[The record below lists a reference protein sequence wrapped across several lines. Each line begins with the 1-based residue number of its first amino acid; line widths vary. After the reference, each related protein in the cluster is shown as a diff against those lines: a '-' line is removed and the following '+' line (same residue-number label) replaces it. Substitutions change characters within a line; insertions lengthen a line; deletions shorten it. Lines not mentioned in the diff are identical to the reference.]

1 MTHPRLPFFFLSTVL
16 AASAFAECPCD
27 VGEHTPKVVTISPCQ
42 QSIDIPVSAPITC
55 SSTGRAEG
63 TAKTLPPPSED
74 VTEITVPV
82 HLEGKCEHTRIVKAD
97 RQLTVEFDDGVPCGE
112 FTIKQESIH
121 VKMSLGYTT
130 SRHMAGR
137 LRLDVRTPTPAM
149 YRYSALS
156 MKSNRANDVVEEDG
170 VKTYFA
176 DQCAVVLA
184 NDGDEAFTATFFP
197 ASDIERERRIRIDLL
212 SRTIDGRTI
221 TNEVPYYVYALSAN
235 ASPMVVYRF
244 ENPEPGTCR
253 ALRVSQTWA
262 GAAAKTWLFSWNGGT
277 WTLDEGGVRT
287 RTLVSAELAD
297 GRRTTETVS
306 SSNGIPA
313 TTVVRDYRTIAGQ
326 DRLVREVI
334 DPAGLAL
341 VSTWNYEESGDLAGF
356 VRSEQSWDGSWHR
369 YERAED
375 GRLLAEESGWL
386 GGGTNDPC
394 RRREYSYAPL
404 PAAILPTGVNADT
417 GSTDATTPRVET
429 EFIAG
434 IAVSKTLRAISLD
447 ADGYRRIE
455 EVRLLDPAE
464 TNLVAAWSDPANLR
478 TLSVYMPDSDFKPCS
493 RLPSLLVRAD
503 GTADWFDYES
513 GTYTN
518 NADGTPGVFAAV
530 RGGAVFRTV
539 VTHGTRESF
548 GLDAAGL
555 TTNDYAGI
563 PFRTTRDV
571 RYETRIDKKELARET
586 WVCTG
591 PDSWERLS
599 WTTFER
605 NREGRVVAT
614 VSSDGSRS
622 EQGWSGEQLAWRTD
636 ENGIRTDYEYDG
648 LGRRIAE
655 SHVDPLTGE
664 TIRVVQT
671 LDANGRTLR
680 SVTTA
685 GMLEQTEEW
694 TYDAAGHLVR
704 SLGADG
710 VETAYDY
717 QLESGVV
724 RETTVRGIGTDCAV
738 TNVMVSYAD
747 GQTVRFEQN
756 GHCRESYV
764 YFVETNGAL
773 TTIAYEGPAGTNSP
787 CWTSTLSDA
796 LGRTVEE
803 RRPGFGGTILSD
815 GTIYNEKGQ
824 AVRHSRQVSFPE
836 GTTEARPATLLL
848 YDELGATI
856 TSATDANGNG
866 IVDFAGPDVVT
877 SNATRFVHEDG
888 AWWRESRRFTFPDT
902 GSAEPC
908 LVGTTLTRLSDL
920 GGTEQTEIGPA
931 VLAYETRSID
941 ALGNVHRSLR
951 YRNRANHA
959 TLAHSVSPGS
969 NLSDDTI
976 QIGSSVVTNRS
987 STGVTTTR
995 RYDPLG
1001 RVVSITDGRGNTTSL
1016 EYDALGRIARTRD
1029 ATGATTS
1036 FGYDALGRQVA
1047 VMNALGLVTTKTY
1060 DADGNVVVQGG
1071 SQYPVCYSYDDYGRM
1086 CAMSTFRSDDQSNA
1100 DVTRW
1105 LHDEAS
1111 GLVTN
1116 KVYADGK
1123 GPTYTY
1129 TSDGLLATRTWARG
1143 IVTTYIYDTL
1153 DNLVSVDYSDSTPDI
1168 AYTRDRLG
1176 NVILAV
1182 TGGVATNAYAY
1193 NRLGQLTN
1201 EVQNGTTIAR
1211 SYDALGRATGYA
1223 IGDGVAAGSA
1233 VSYAY
1238 DTLGRFASVSSG
1250 TNVFSY
1256 SYLPGSDLVSGM
1268 TVNTGHAWERIYEP
1282 DRDLIATVHN
1292 RYGNRTISRFDYT
1305 NDEIG
1310 RRVARV
1316 DSGEAF
1322 TETAFERYSYN
1333 DRSEVIG
1340 SQRFYGSDIDDLSRP
1355 VTGRSFGYGYDPI
1368 GNRVT
1373 SFEDVGGE
1381 RLTTTYT
1388 ANKLNQYTAIQTT
1401 GAVPLRGD
1409 AKRDAVVTVNGDRAE
1424 RDTGAADFTPWSY
1437 ALPSSNSAT
1446 HYQNA
1451 DILAIAQSA
1460 TGEDVE
1466 QRESGSV
1473 FVPAA
1478 ETLLEYD
1485 DDGNMTFDGHFRY
1498 SWNGENRM
1506 IRAEESVAP
1515 SNRAP
1520 TVVTYAYDEQGR
1532 VVSKNIDGTNIISRS
1547 LLWDGYNIVR
1557 ETDNGVSTYNV
1568 WGLDIDGTLQGCGG
1582 VGGLLAVAKTNCPH
1596 IALYDANGNVSDY
1609 VSEVGSISAHYEYS
1623 PFGVPLVSQGEPFT
1637 HQFSTKTHCRT
1648 TKLIEY
1654 QFRFLKSELGLWLS
1668 RDPLEETGGNNV
1680 YAFVFGEPINSVD
1693 KYGLFSIGEWIQNF
1707 GSAIGGGKTVPMLGP
1722 YPLGPG
1728 FLCLDLTW
1736 SFEEKTCCES
1746 CQAFEYYVVSGIV
1759 EAYYMIGKSY
1769 KPRTPAKDYDGPGI
1783 SKSRKKSTQRN
1794 RKNDLLPDPDHPGK
1808 KIPRKHHPGFPKDPV
1823 SGYRERHFWFS
1834 REYCGEC
1841 PEMGLDVE
1849 GSIFVR
1855 GSVGFFAGIQFNL
1868 IKTIDKDFDPT
1879 TGWELNGGVAFGV
1892 CGASLEVGGGFHFIL
1907 RFGILPA
1914 SFE

>member
-170 VKTYFA
+170 VKTYYA

-212 SRTIDGRTI
+212 SRTIEGRTI
-221 TNEVPYYVYALSAN
+221 TVTNEVPYYVYALSTN

-262 GAAAKTWLFSWNGGT
+262 GATAKTWLFSWNGGT

-417 GSTDATTPRVET
+417 GSTDATTPRIET

-518 NADGTPGVFAAV
+518 NSDGTPGVFATV
-530 RGGAVFRTV
+530 RGGAVFRTI

-586 WVCTG
+586 WACTG

-614 VSSDGSRS
+614 VSSDGSRI
-622 EQGWSGEQLAWRTD
+622 EQGWSGEELALRTD

-655 SHVDPLTGE
+655 SHVDPLSGE
-664 TIRVVQT
+664 TIRVVRT

-685 GMLEQTEEW
+685 EMLEQTEEW
-694 TYDAAGHLVR
+694 AYDAAGRLVR

-710 VETAYDY
+710 IENAHDY
-717 QLESGVV
+717 RLESGVV
-724 RETTVRGIGTDCAV
+724 RETTIRGVGTDCAV
-738 TNVMVSYAD
+738 TNVTVSYAD
-747 GQTVRFEQN
+747 GQTAFLEEN
-756 GHCRESYV
+756 GRRTETYV
-764 YFVETNGAL
+764 HSVETNGCFSDVV
-773 TTIAYEGPAGTNSP
+773 YEGPRGMNSP
-787 CWTSTLSDA
+787 CWTSTRIDA
-796 LGRTVEE
+796 VGRTIEE
-803 RRPGFGGTILSD
+803 RRPGFGGTVLAD
-815 GTIYNEKGQ
+815 GTVYNEKGQ
-824 AVRHSRQVSFPE
+824 AVRHSRQVLFPE
-836 GTTEARPATLLL
+836 GTTESRPASLLL

-866 IVDFAGPDVVT
+866 LVDFDGPDVVT
-877 SNATRFVHEDG
+877 SNVTRFVHEDG
-888 AWWRESRRFTFPDT
+888 AWWREIKRFTFPDT
-902 GSAEPC
+902 GSSEPC

-920 GGTEQTEIGPA
+920 GGAEVTEIG
-931 VLAYETRSID
+931 LAERVAETRSID
-941 ALGNVHRSLR
+941 ALGNVHRFLR

-959 TLAHSVSPGS
+959 TLARSVSPGS
-969 NLSDDTI
+969 ILSEDTI
-976 QIGSSVVTNRS
+976 QIGLSVVTNRS

-1001 RVVSITDGRGNTTSL
+1001 RVVSITDGRGNTTSF
-1016 EYDALGRIARTRD
+1016 EYDAFGRIARTSD

-1036 FGYDALGRQVA
+1036 FGYDARGREVA
-1047 VMNALGLVTTKTY
+1047 VTNALGLVTTKTY
-1060 DADGNVVVQGG
+1060 DAEGRVVAQGG
-1071 SQYPVCYSYDDYGRM
+1071 AQYPVCYSYDGYGRM
-1086 CAMSTFRSDDQSNA
+1086 IAMSTYRSEDLSHA
-1100 DVTRW
+1100 DVTTW
-1105 LHDEAS
+1105 LYDEAT
-1111 GLVTN
+1111 GLTTN

-1123 GPTYTY
+1123 GPNYTY
-1129 TSDGLLATRTWARG
+1129 TPDGLLATRTWARG
-1143 IVTTYIYDTL
+1143 IVTAYSYDTL
-1153 DNLVSVDYSDSTPDI
+1153 GNLVAVDYSDTTPDI
-1168 AYTRDRLG
+1168 TYTRDRLG
-1176 NVILAV
+1176 NVLLAV
-1182 TGGVATNAYAY
+1182 TDGVATNAYAY

-1223 IGDGVAAGSA
+1223 IGDGEAVGST
-1233 VSYAY
+1233 VSYSY

-1250 TNVFSY
+1250 TNVFFY
-1256 SYLPGSDLVSGM
+1256 SYLPGSDLVSGL
-1268 TVNTGHAWERIYEP
+1268 TANTGHAWERIYEP
-1282 DRDLIATVHN
+1282 DRDLIASVHN

-1310 RRVARV
+1310 RRVARI

-1322 TETAFERYSYN
+1322 SETAFERYAYN
-1333 DRSEVIG
+1333 NRSEVIG
-1340 SQRFYGSDIDDLSRP
+1340 SQRFYGSNISDLSRP
-1355 VTGRSFGYGYDPI
+1355 VTGRTFGYGYDPI
-1368 GNRVT
+1368 GNRVS

-1388 ANKLNQYTAIQTT
+1388 ANELNQYSAIQNP
-1401 GAVPLRGD
+1401 GSVPLRGD
-1409 AKRDAVVTVNGDRAE
+1409 AKREAGVTVNGEHTE
-1424 RDTGAADFTPWSY
+1424 RDSGTTNFTPWSY
-1437 ALPSSNSAT
+1437 SLPSDAPT
-1446 HYQNA
+1446 AHFQNA
-1451 DILAIAQSA
+1451 DILAVAQGA
-1460 TGEDVE
+1460 TDEDVE

-1473 FVPAA
+1473 FVPAT
-1478 ETLLEYD
+1478 ETLPTYD

-1506 IRAEESVAP
+1506 IRAEETVAP
-1515 SNRAP
+1515 TNRAP
-1520 TVVTYAYDEQGR
+1520 TVITYAYDEQGR
-1532 VVSKNIDGTNIISRS
+1532 MIAKNITGTNAIARS
-1547 LLWDGYNIVR
+1547 LLWDGYNIVQ

-1568 WGLDIDGTLQGCGG
+1568 WGLDLDGTLQGCGG

-1609 VSEVGSISAHYEYS
+1609 VSEVGSFSAHYEYS
-1623 PFGVPLVSQGEPFT
+1623 PFGAPLVSQGESFT
-1637 HQFSTKTHCRT
+1637 HQFSTKPYCLSTG
-1648 TKLIEY
+1648 LSEY
-1654 QFRFLKSELGLWLS
+1654 QFRRYNPICGRWIS
-1668 RDPLEETGGNNV
+1668 RDPEAENKGINLFGFCNNHPEDLFDVLGNESISLLDRLLSAATSGLERMSYGGDGAKLIASPFIPAVNAHFQIYAFWGYSVSPCCDKGSLGFMYRIQAGIEAYLHWGHVLRNVVIDGRERKDGTYQIAPRLEALDVPIPNKGSYKHNRHLDISSQLATCPDSLFVRTWEV
-1680 YAFVFGEPINSVD
+1680 YAFIRGTAGIGIVGVQGSLQYKIAARGFDPN
-1693 KYGLFSIGEWIQNF
+1693 GLFDLKRF
-1707 GSAIGGGKTVPMLGP
+1707 KADGSL
-1722 YPLGPG
+1722 
-1728 FLCLDLTW
+1728 
-1736 SFEEKTCCES
+1736 
-1746 CQAFEYYVVSGIV
+1746 
-1759 EAYYMIGKSY
+1759 
-1769 KPRTPAKDYDGPGI
+1769 
-1783 SKSRKKSTQRN
+1783 
-1794 RKNDLLPDPDHPGK
+1794 
-1808 KIPRKHHPGFPKDPV
+1808 
-1823 SGYRERHFWFS
+1823 
-1834 REYCGEC
+1834 
-1841 PEMGLDVE
+1841 
-1849 GSIFVR
+1849 
-1855 GSVGFFAGIQFNL
+1855 
-1868 IKTIDKDFDPT
+1868 
-1879 TGWELNGGVAFGV
+1879 AFGV
-1892 CGASLEVGGGFHFIL
+1892 AGLSLEVGIHGSVGLEGKVH
-1907 RFGILPA
+1907 
-1914 SFE
+1914 

>member
-1 MTHPRLPFFFLSTVL
+1 MPHPHLPFYFLSIALV
-16 AASAFAECPCD
+16 ASAFAECPCA

-82 HLEGKCEHTRIVKAD
+82 HLEGKCEHSRIVKAD
-97 RQLTVEFDDGVPCGE
+97 RQLTVEFDDGIPCGE

-137 LRLDVRTPTPAM
+137 LRLDIRTPTPSM

-156 MKSNRANDVVEEDG
+156 MKSNRANDIVEEDG

-212 SRTIDGRTI
+212 SRTIDGRTITI

-287 RTLVSAELAD
+287 RILVSAELAD

-313 TTVVRDYRTIAGQ
+313 TTVVRDYRSIAGQ

-341 VSTWNYEESGDLAGF
+341 VSTWDYEESGDLAGF
-356 VRSEQSWDGSWHR
+356 VRSEHSWDGSWHR

-404 PAAILPTGVNADT
+404 PAVILPTGVNADT

-503 GTADWFDYES
+503 GTSDWFDYES

-518 NADGTPGVFAAV
+518 NSDGTPGVFATM

-539 VTHGTRESF
+539 VTHGTREIF

-563 PFRTTRDV
+563 PFRTTREV

-605 NREGRVVAT
+605 NREGHVVAT

-685 GMLEQTEEW
+685 GILEQSEEQD
-694 TYDAAGHLVR
+694 YDPAGRLVR

-815 GTIYNEKGQ
+815 GTTYNEKGQ

-856 TSATDANGNG
+856 TSATDANRNG
-866 IVDFAGPDVVT
+866 MIDFIGPDVVS
-877 SNATRFVHEDG
+877 SNAMRFVHEDG
-888 AWWRESRRFTFPDT
+888 VWWRESRRFTFPDT

-908 LVGTTLTRLSDL
+908 LVGTTRTRLSDF

-931 VLAYETRSID
+931 ELVAETRSID
-941 ALGNVHRSLR
+941 ALGNVHRFLR
-951 YRNRANHA
+951 YRNRATHA
-959 TLAHSVSPGS
+959 TLSRSVSPS
-969 NLSDDTI
+969 SILSDDTI
-976 QIGSSVVTNRS
+976 QIGSAAVTNRS

-995 RYDPLG
+995 RYDHLG
-1001 RVVSITDGRGNTTSL
+1001 RVVSITDGRGNTISL
-1016 EYDALGRIARTRD
+1016 EYDAFGRIARTSD

-1047 VMNALGLVTTKTY
+1047 VTNALGLVTTKTY
-1060 DADGNVVVQGG
+1060 DADGNVVAQGG
-1071 SQYPVCYSYDDYGRM
+1071 AQYPVCYSYDGYGRM
-1086 CAMSTFRSDDQSNA
+1086 IAMSTYRSEDISHA
-1100 DVTRW
+1100 DVTTW
-1105 LHDEAS
+1105 LYDEAT
-1111 GLVTN
+1111 GLTTN

-1123 GPTYTY
+1123 GPNYTY
-1129 TSDGLLATRTWARG
+1129 TPDGLLATRTWARG
-1143 IVTTYIYDTL
+1143 IVTAYSYDTL
-1153 DNLVSVDYSDSTPDI
+1153 GNLVAVDYSDTTPDI
-1168 AYTRDRLG
+1168 TYTRDRLG
-1176 NVILAV
+1176 NVLLAV
-1182 TGGVATNAYAY
+1182 TDGVATNAYAY
-1193 NRLGQLTN
+1193 NRLGQVTN

-1211 SYDALGRATGYA
+1211 SYDALGRATGYV
-1223 IGDGVAAGSA
+1223 IGDGEASGSVA
-1233 VSYAY
+1233 SYSY
-1238 DTLGRFASVSSG
+1238 DALGRFASVSSG
-1250 TNVFSY
+1250 TNTFSY
-1256 SYLPGSDLVSGM
+1256 SYLPGADLVSEM
-1268 TVNTGHAWERIYEP
+1268 TANTGHTWERIYET

-1310 RRVARV
+1310 RRIARV

-1322 TETAFERYSYN
+1322 AETAFERYAYN

-1340 SQRFYGSDIDDLSRP
+1340 SQRFYGSDISDISRP
-1355 VTGRSFGYGYDPI
+1355 VTGRTFGYGYDPI
-1368 GNRVT
+1368 GNRVF
-1373 SFEDVGGE
+1373 SFGDVGGE
-1381 RLTTTYT
+1381 RLTTTYA
-1388 ANKLNQYTAIQTT
+1388 ANELNQYTAIQNP

-1409 AKRDAVVTVNGDRAE
+1409 AKREAVVTVNGEQTE
-1424 RDTGAADFTPWSY
+1424 RDNGTAAFTPWSY
-1437 ALPSSNSAT
+1437 SLPSGAAT
-1446 HYQNA
+1446 AHFQNT
-1451 DILAIAQSA
+1451 DILAVAQNA
-1460 TGEDVE
+1460 AGEDVE
-1466 QRESGSV
+1466 QRESGSA

-1478 ETLLEYD
+1478 ETLLAYD
-1485 DDGNMTFDGHFRY
+1485 DDGNMTFDGRFRY

-1506 IRAEESVAP
+1506 IRAEEIVSP
-1515 SNRAP
+1515 TNRTP
-1520 TVVTYAYDEQGR
+1520 TIITYAYDEQGR
-1532 VVSKNIDGTNIISRS
+1532 MVSKNIDGTNIITRS

-1557 ETDNGVSTYNV
+1557 ETENGMPTYNI
-1568 WGLDIDGTLQGCGG
+1568 WGLDLDGTLQGCGG
-1582 VGGLLAVAKTNCPH
+1582 VGGLLAVAKTNGPH
-1596 IALYDANGNVSDY
+1596 IALYDSNGNVSDY
-1609 VSEVGSISAHYEYS
+1609 VSATGSLSAHYEYS
-1623 PFGVPLVSQGEPFT
+1623 PFGESIVSFGEFFMCR
-1637 HQFSTKTHCRT
+1637 FSTKPYCPSTAF
-1648 TKLIEY
+1648 IEY
-1654 QFRFLKSELGLWLS
+1654 QLRKYCPSLGRWMN
-1668 RDPLEETGGNNV
+1668 RDPH
-1680 YAFVFGEPINSVD
+1680 GEQVGFN
-1693 KYGLFSIGEWIQNF
+1693 LFSFCSNFVNSRFDYLGAESISLLDRLVSALTSGLERTTYGRDGSKLIANPFIPAISAHFQIHAFWSILVSPCCDKGKLGFMYRVQGGLEAFLQWGHTVQNV
-1707 GSAIGGGKTVPMLGP
+1707 IIDGKERKDGTYQIAPRLEGYDIP
-1722 YPLGPG
+1722 IPNKG
-1728 FLCLDLTW
+1728 FRD
-1736 SFEEKTCCES
+1736 
-1746 CQAFEYYVVSGIV
+1746 
-1759 EAYYMIGKSY
+1759 
-1769 KPRTPAKDYDGPGI
+1769 
-1783 SKSRKKSTQRN
+1783 RN
-1794 RKNDLLPDPDHPGK
+1794 
-1808 KIPRKHHPGFPKDPV
+1808 HHID
-1823 SGYRERHFWFS
+1823 FS
-1834 REYCGEC
+1834 SQLATC
-1841 PEMGLDVE
+1841 PESFVIGAWDVNA
-1849 GSIFVR
+1849 FVR
-1855 GSVGFFAGIQFNL
+1855 GTAGIGIVGVQASLQYKINARN
-1868 IKTIDKDFDPT
+1868 FDPD
-1879 TGWELNGGVAFGV
+1879 GLFDLKRFKADGSIAWGVAGL
-1892 CGASLEVGGGFHFIL
+1892 SLEVGLNGS
-1907 RFGILPA
+1907 FGIEGKVL
-1914 SFE
+1914 

>member
-184 NDGDEAFTATFFP
+184 NDGDDAFTATFFP

-212 SRTIDGRTI
+212 SRTIDGRTITI

-375 GRLLAEESGWL
+375 GRLLADESGWL

-417 GSTDATTPRVET
+417 GSTDAMTPRVET

-518 NADGTPGVFAAV
+518 NSDGTPGVFATV

-655 SHVDPLTGE
+655 SHVDPLTG
-664 TIRVVQT
+664 QT
-671 LDANGRTLR
+671 VRTERLLDSDGRTLR
-680 SVTTA
+680 TTITA
-685 GMLEQTEEW
+685 EAITQTEEQD
-694 TYDAAGHLVR
+694 YDPVGRLVR
-704 SLGADG
+704 SLGTDG
-710 VETAYDY
+710 VEAAYDY

-747 GQTVRFEQN
+747 GQMVRFEQN

-773 TTIAYEGPAGTNSP
+773 TTIVYEGPAGTNSP
-787 CWTSTLSDA
+787 CWTSTLTDA

-888 AWWRESRRFTFPDT
+888 AWWREIKRFTFPDT
-902 GSAEPC
+902 GSSEPC
-908 LVGTTLTRLSDL
+908 LVGTTLTRLSGL
-920 GGTEQTEIGPA
+920 GGTEQMKIGSA
-931 VLAYETRSID
+931 VLASETRSVD
-941 ALGNVHRSLR
+941 ALGNIHSFLR
-951 YRNRANHA
+951 YLNRANHA
-959 TLAHSVSPGS
+959 TLSRSVSPGS
-969 NLSDDTI
+969 ILSEDTI
-976 QIGSSVVTNRS
+976 QIGLSVVTNRS

-1047 VMNALGLVTTKTY
+1047 VTNALGLVTTKTY

-1086 CAMSTFRSDDQSNA
+1086 CTMSTFRSDDQSNA

-1143 IVTTYIYDTL
+1143 IVTAYSYDTL
-1153 DNLVSVDYSDSTPDI
+1153 GNLVTVDYSDTTPDI
-1168 AYTRDRLG
+1168 TYTRDRLG
-1176 NVILAV
+1176 NVLLAV
-1182 TGGVATNAYAY
+1182 MDGVATNAYAY
-1193 NRLGQLTN
+1193 NRLGQVTN

-1211 SYDALGRATGYA
+1211 SYDALGRATGYV
-1223 IGDGVAAGSA
+1223 IGDGEALGSVA
-1233 VSYAY
+1233 SYSY
-1238 DTLGRFASVSSG
+1238 DALGRFASVTSG

-1268 TVNTGHAWERIYEP
+1268 TANTGHTWERIYET

-1310 RRVARV
+1310 RRIARV

-1322 TETAFERYSYN
+1322 AETAFERYAYN

-1340 SQRFYGSDIDDLSRP
+1340 SQRFYGSDIADLSRP

-1368 GNRVT
+1368 GNRVS

-1388 ANKLNQYTAIQTT
+1388 ANELNQYTAIQNP
-1401 GAVPLRGD
+1401 GAAPFRGD
-1409 AKRDAVVTVNGDRAE
+1409 AKREAVVTVNGERAE
-1424 RDTGAADFTPWSY
+1424 RDNGTASFAPWSF
-1437 ALPSSNSAT
+1437 ALSSDNTAA
-1446 HYQNA
+1446 HYQPA
-1451 DILAIAQSA
+1451 DIFAVAQDA

-1473 FVPAA
+1473 FLPAA
-1478 ETLLEYD
+1478 ETLLTYD

-1506 IRAEESVAP
+1506 IGAEEVVAP
-1515 SNRAP
+1515 TNRTP
-1520 TVVTYAYDEQGR
+1520 TIITYAYDEQGR
-1532 VVSKNIDGTNIISRS
+1532 MVSKTIAGTNIVARA
-1547 LLWDGYNIVR
+1547 LLWDEFNIAR
-1557 ETDNGVSTYNV
+1557 ESDNGVPTYNL
-1568 WGLDIDGTLQGCGG
+1568 WGLDLDGMLQGCGG
-1582 VGGLLAVAKTNCPH
+1582 VGGLLAAAKTNGLH
-1596 IALYDANGNVSDY
+1596 VAFFDANGNVANY
-1609 VSEVGSISAHYEYS
+1609 VSEAGAISAHYEYS
-1623 PFGVPLVSQGEPFT
+1623 PFGGGLVSQDVFFS
-1637 HQFSTKTHCRT
+1637 HQFSTKPICSILGTS
-1648 TKLIEY
+1648 EY
-1654 QFRFLKSELGLWLS
+1654 QWRIYSSRLGQWANRDPSEDDSFGNPAGNLVSFCDNRPIDCFDQYGLWL
-1668 RDPLEETGGNNV
+1668 TQ
-1680 YAFVFGEPINSVD
+1680 IN
-1693 KYGLFSIGEWIQNF
+1693 
-1707 GSAIGGGKTVPMLGP
+1707 
-1722 YPLGPG
+1722 
-1728 FLCLDLTW
+1728 
-1736 SFEEKTCCES
+1736 
-1746 CQAFEYYVVSGIV
+1746 
-1759 EAYYMIGKSY
+1759 
-1769 KPRTPAKDYDGPGI
+1769 
-1783 SKSRKKSTQRN
+1783 
-1794 RKNDLLPDPDHPGK
+1794 
-1808 KIPRKHHPGFPKDPV
+1808 
-1823 SGYRERHFWFS
+1823 
-1834 REYCGEC
+1834 REYARTLPWPAGFELWGRFNLGNQVIHGQTC
-1841 PEMGLDVE
+1841 
-1849 GSIFVR
+1849 IA
-1855 GSVGFFAGIQFNL
+1855 GSVGVGLQWQPPLAQR
-1868 IKTIDKDFDPT
+1868 IDKWLFRMTRWHLQLYVRGYASAEFSYCPCDRTDNSVKVCGTLAAEATAYQHQYGYKLPGTNLGSRHHVGFGAYGEGRFCWNLCSGLLDA
-1879 TGWELNGGVAFGV
+1879 ELEF
-1892 CGASLEVGGGFHFIL
+1892 GASLSLNVGTK
-1907 RFGILPA
+1907 RFNKQIDVSWQSEPLSWKIKTTIAPLKGTKLCG
-1914 SFE
+1914 E

>member
-1 MTHPRLPFFFLSTVL
+1 MTHPRLPFYFLSMALV
-16 AASAFAECPCD
+16 ASAFAECPCA

-82 HLEGKCEHTRIVKAD
+82 HLEGECEHRRIVKAE
-97 RQLTVEFDDGVPCGE
+97 RQITVEFDDGVPCGE
-112 FTIKQESIH
+112 FTVKQESIH

-137 LRLDVRTPTPAM
+137 LRLDVKTPTPAM
-149 YRYSALS
+149 YHYSALA
-156 MKSNRANDVVEEDG
+156 MKSNRANDIVVENG
-170 VKTYFA
+170 TKTYYA

-212 SRTIDGRTI
+212 SRTIEGRTITI

-244 ENPEPGTCR
+244 ENPDPGTCR
-253 ALRVSQTWA
+253 ALRISQTWA
-262 GAAAKTWLFSWNGGT
+262 GSQPKTWIFSWNGGT

-429 EFIAG
+429 EFAAG
-434 IAVSKTLRAISLD
+434 IAVSKTLRTISLD

-455 EVRLLDPAE
+455 EVRLLDPSE
-464 TNLVAAWSDPANLR
+464 TNLVAAWSDPANLQ

-548 GLDAAGL
+548 GLDAAGM

-563 PFRTTRDV
+563 PFRTTRDI

-605 NREGRVVAT
+605 NREGHVVAT

-685 GMLEQTEEW
+685 GMIEQTEEW
-694 TYDAAGHLVR
+694 TYDAAGRLVR

-773 TTIAYEGPAGTNSP
+773 TTIAYEGPAGTNSA
-787 CWTSTLSDA
+787 CWTSTLTDA
-796 LGRTVEE
+796 LGRSVEE

-877 SNATRFVHEDG
+877 SNATRFVYEDG

-908 LVGTTLTRLSDL
+908 LVGTTLTRLSGL

-959 TLAHSVSPGS
+959 TLARSVSPES
-969 NLSDDTI
+969 ILPEDTI
-976 QIGSSVVTNRS
+976 LIGSSDVTNRS

-995 RYDPLG
+995 RYDPFG
-1001 RVVSITDGRGNTTSL
+1001 RVVSITDGRGNTTSF
-1016 EYDALGRIARTRD
+1016 EYDAFGRIARTSD

-1036 FGYDALGRQVA
+1036 FGYDARGREVA
-1047 VMNALGLVTTKTY
+1047 VTNALGLVTTKTY
-1060 DADGNVVVQGG
+1060 DAEGRVVAQGG
-1071 SQYPVCYSYDDYGRM
+1071 AQYPVCYSYDDYGRM
-1086 CAMSTFRSDDQSNA
+1086 RTMSTYRSEDLAHA
-1100 DVTRW
+1100 DVTTW
-1105 LHDEAS
+1105 LYDEAT
-1111 GLVTN
+1111 GLMTN
-1116 KVYADGK
+1116 KVYANGN

-1129 TSDGLLATRTWARG
+1129 TPDGLLATRTWARG

-1153 DNLVSVDYSDSTPDI
+1153 DNLVSVDYSDTTPDI
-1168 AYTRDRLG
+1168 VYTRDRLG
-1176 NVILAV
+1176 NVLLAV
-1182 TGGVATNAYAY
+1182 TDGVATNAYAY
-1193 NRLGQLTN
+1193 NRFGQVTN

-1250 TNVFSY
+1250 TNIFAY

-1268 TVNTGHAWERIYEP
+1268 TANTGHAWERTYET
-1282 DRDLIATVHN
+1282 DRDLIATVYN

-1310 RRVARV
+1310 RRIARV

-1322 TETAFERYSYN
+1322 AETAFERYAYN

-1340 SQRFYGSDIDDLSRP
+1340 SQRFYGSDISDLSRP
-1355 VTGRSFGYGYDPI
+1355 VTGRTFGYGYDPI
-1368 GNRVT
+1368 GNRVF

-1381 RLTTTYT
+1381 RLSTTYSV
-1388 ANKLNQYTAIQTT
+1388 NELNQYTAIQNP

-1409 AKRDAVVTVNGDRAE
+1409 AKREAVVTVNGARTE
-1424 RDTGAADFTPWSY
+1424 RDKGTADCTPWSY
-1437 ALPSSNSAT
+1437 ALSSNNST
-1446 HYQNA
+1446 VHCQSA
-1451 DILAIAQSA
+1451 DILAIAQNA
-1460 TGEDVE
+1460 IGNDVE
-1466 QRESGSV
+1466 QRESGAI
-1473 FVPAA
+1473 FVPTS
-1478 ETLLEYD
+1478 ETILSFDE
-1485 DDGNMTFDGHFRY
+1485 DGNVTSDGRY
-1498 SWNGENRM
+1498 HYVWDCENRL
-1506 IRAEESVAP
+1506 ISCLNATSNSIVIISYDWR
-1515 SNRAP
+1515 NRAVRVSIQYLSP
-1520 TVVTYAYDEQGR
+1520 LEISSSSSFLYNQFSLVSISNNDNENQSQYILWEANNGIACEEPIGR
-1532 VVSKNIDGTNIISRS
+1532 LIGCCSSDGLICSFS
-1547 LLWDGYNIVR
+1547 
-1557 ETDNGVSTYNV
+1557 
-1568 WGLDIDGTLQGCGG
+1568 
-1582 VGGLLAVAKTNCPH
+1582 
-1596 IALYDANGNVSDY
+1596 DANGNISDR
-1609 VSEVGSISAHYEYS
+1609 VDSAGNIVEHIEYS
-1623 PFGVPLVSQGEPFT
+1623 CCGQIIVSRSLEDF
-1637 HQFSTKTHCRT
+1637 FFAYA
-1648 TKLIEY
+1648 TKLHIASMGLDY
-1654 QFRFLKSELGLWLS
+1654 YFSRWYSPLLGRFLS
-1668 RDPLEETGGNNV
+1668 RDRLEDAFSSGYLFSENDSINKYDYLGFAGRQNNPSSFLEGVTERDKALEILNKKFPTDPKRVARELQQWEKANGLRASTLKSTVKKLIKHCKSAVRGAGVAAAKVAKRGVRVLTIATLTITIIMTPQTANGGDEILWEMQYGNN
-1680 YAFVFGEPINSVD
+1680 P
-1693 KYGLFSIGEWIQNF
+1693 
-1707 GSAIGGGKTVPMLGP
+1707 P
-1722 YPLGPG
+1722 Y
-1728 FLCLDLTW
+1728 
-1736 SFEEKTCCES
+1736 
-1746 CQAFEYYVVSGIV
+1746 
-1759 EAYYMIGKSY
+1759 
-1769 KPRTPAKDYDGPGI
+1769 
-1783 SKSRKKSTQRN
+1783 
-1794 RKNDLLPDPDHPGK
+1794 
-1808 KIPRKHHPGFPKDPV
+1808 
-1823 SGYRERHFWFS
+1823 
-1834 REYCGEC
+1834 
-1841 PEMGLDVE
+1841 
-1849 GSIFVR
+1849 
-1855 GSVGFFAGIQFNL
+1855 
-1868 IKTIDKDFDPT
+1868 
-1879 TGWELNGGVAFGV
+1879 FGV
-1892 CGASLEVGGGFHFIL
+1892 GTPPPLSEGDSMNEAQTDETECVECTTTLDETEEQIQ
-1907 RFGILPA
+1907 
-1914 SFE
+1914 

>member
-1 MTHPRLPFFFLSTVL
+1 MPHPHLPFYFLSIALV
-16 AASAFAECPCD
+16 ASAFAECPCA

-82 HLEGKCEHTRIVKAD
+82 HLEGKCEHSRIVKAD
-97 RQLTVEFDDGVPCGE
+97 RQLTVEFDDGIPCGE

-137 LRLDVRTPTPAM
+137 LRLDIRTPTPSM

-156 MKSNRANDVVEEDG
+156 MKSNRANDIVEEDG

-212 SRTIDGRTI
+212 SRTIDGRTITI

-287 RTLVSAELAD
+287 RILVSAELAD

-313 TTVVRDYRTIAGQ
+313 TTVVRDYRSIAGQ

-341 VSTWNYEESGDLAGF
+341 VSTWDYEESGDLAGF
-356 VRSEQSWDGSWHR
+356 VRSEHSWDGSWHR

-404 PAAILPTGVNADT
+404 PAVILPTGVNADT

-503 GTADWFDYES
+503 GTSDWFDYES

-518 NADGTPGVFAAV
+518 NSDGTPGVFATM

-539 VTHGTRESF
+539 VTHGTREIF

-563 PFRTTRDV
+563 PFRTTREV

-605 NREGRVVAT
+605 NREGHVVAT

-685 GMLEQTEEW
+685 GILEQSEEQD
-694 TYDAAGHLVR
+694 YDPAGRLVR

-815 GTIYNEKGQ
+815 GTTYNEKGQ

-866 IVDFAGPDVVT
+866 MIDFIGPDVVS
-877 SNATRFVHEDG
+877 SNAMRFVHEDG
-888 AWWRESRRFTFPDT
+888 VWWRESRRFTFPDT

-908 LVGTTLTRLSDL
+908 LVGTTRTRLSDF

-931 VLAYETRSID
+931 ELVAETRSID
-941 ALGNVHRSLR
+941 ALGNVHRFLR
-951 YRNRANHA
+951 YRNRATHA
-959 TLAHSVSPGS
+959 TLSRSVSPS
-969 NLSDDTI
+969 SILSDDTI
-976 QIGSSVVTNRS
+976 QIGSAAVTNRS

-995 RYDPLG
+995 RYDHLG
-1001 RVVSITDGRGNTTSL
+1001 RVVSITDGRGNTISL
-1016 EYDALGRIARTRD
+1016 EYDAFGRIARTSD

-1047 VMNALGLVTTKTY
+1047 VTNALGLVTTKTY
-1060 DADGNVVVQGG
+1060 DADGNVVAQGG
-1071 SQYPVCYSYDDYGRM
+1071 AQYPVCYSYDGYGRM
-1086 CAMSTFRSDDQSNA
+1086 IAMSTYRSEDISHA
-1100 DVTRW
+1100 DVTTW
-1105 LHDEAS
+1105 LYDEAT
-1111 GLVTN
+1111 GLTTN

-1123 GPTYTY
+1123 GPNYTY
-1129 TSDGLLATRTWARG
+1129 TPDGLLATRTWARG
-1143 IVTTYIYDTL
+1143 IVTAYSYDTL
-1153 DNLVSVDYSDSTPDI
+1153 GNLVAVDYSDTTPDI
-1168 AYTRDRLG
+1168 TYTRDRLG
-1176 NVILAV
+1176 NVLLAV
-1182 TGGVATNAYAY
+1182 TDGVATNAYAY
-1193 NRLGQLTN
+1193 NRLGQVTN

-1211 SYDALGRATGYA
+1211 SYDALGRATGYV
-1223 IGDGVAAGSA
+1223 IGDGEASGSVA
-1233 VSYAY
+1233 SYSY
-1238 DTLGRFASVSSG
+1238 DALGRFASVSSG
-1250 TNVFSY
+1250 TNTFSY
-1256 SYLPGSDLVSGM
+1256 SYLPGADLVSEM
-1268 TVNTGHAWERIYEP
+1268 TANTGHTWERIYET

-1310 RRVARV
+1310 RRIARV

-1322 TETAFERYSYN
+1322 AETAFERYAYN

-1340 SQRFYGSDIDDLSRP
+1340 SQRFYGSDISDISRP
-1355 VTGRSFGYGYDPI
+1355 VTGRTFGYGYDPI
-1368 GNRVT
+1368 GNRVF
-1373 SFEDVGGE
+1373 SFGDVGGE
-1381 RLTTTYT
+1381 RLTTTYA
-1388 ANKLNQYTAIQTT
+1388 ANELNQYTAIQNP

-1409 AKRDAVVTVNGDRAE
+1409 AKREAVVTVNGEQTE
-1424 RDTGAADFTPWSY
+1424 RDNGTAAFTPWSY
-1437 ALPSSNSAT
+1437 SLPSGAAT
-1446 HYQNA
+1446 AHFQNT
-1451 DILAIAQSA
+1451 DILAVAQNA
-1460 TGEDVE
+1460 AGEDVE
-1466 QRESGSV
+1466 QRESGSA

-1478 ETLLEYD
+1478 ETLLAYD
-1485 DDGNMTFDGHFRY
+1485 DDGNMTFDGRFRY

-1506 IRAEESVAP
+1506 IRAEEIVSP
-1515 SNRAP
+1515 TNRTP
-1520 TVVTYAYDEQGR
+1520 TIITYAYDEQGR
-1532 VVSKNIDGTNIISRS
+1532 MVSKNIDGTNIITRS

-1557 ETDNGVSTYNV
+1557 ETENGMPTYNI
-1568 WGLDIDGTLQGCGG
+1568 WGLDLDGTLQGCGG
-1582 VGGLLAVAKTNCPH
+1582 VGGLLAVAKTNGPH
-1596 IALYDANGNVSDY
+1596 IALYDSNGNVSDY
-1609 VSEVGSISAHYEYS
+1609 VSATGSLSAHYEYS
-1623 PFGVPLVSQGEPFT
+1623 PFGESIVSFGEFFMCR
-1637 HQFSTKTHCRT
+1637 FSTKPYCPSTAF
-1648 TKLIEY
+1648 IEY
-1654 QFRFLKSELGLWLS
+1654 QLRKYCPSLGRWMN
-1668 RDPLEETGGNNV
+1668 RDPH
-1680 YAFVFGEPINSVD
+1680 GEQVGFN
-1693 KYGLFSIGEWIQNF
+1693 LFSFCSNFVNSRFDYLGAESISLLDRLVSALTSGLERTTYGRDGSKLIANPFIPAISAHFQIHAFWSILVSPCCDKGKLGFMYRVQGGLEAFLQWGHTVQNV
-1707 GSAIGGGKTVPMLGP
+1707 IIDGKERKDGTYQIAPRLEGYDIP
-1722 YPLGPG
+1722 IPNKG
-1728 FLCLDLTW
+1728 FRD
-1736 SFEEKTCCES
+1736 
-1746 CQAFEYYVVSGIV
+1746 
-1759 EAYYMIGKSY
+1759 
-1769 KPRTPAKDYDGPGI
+1769 
-1783 SKSRKKSTQRN
+1783 RN
-1794 RKNDLLPDPDHPGK
+1794 
-1808 KIPRKHHPGFPKDPV
+1808 HHID
-1823 SGYRERHFWFS
+1823 FS
-1834 REYCGEC
+1834 SQLATC
-1841 PEMGLDVE
+1841 PESFVIGAWDVNA
-1849 GSIFVR
+1849 FVR
-1855 GSVGFFAGIQFNL
+1855 GTAGIGIVGVQASLQYKINARN
-1868 IKTIDKDFDPT
+1868 FDPD
-1879 TGWELNGGVAFGV
+1879 GLFDLKRFKADGSIAWGVAGL
-1892 CGASLEVGGGFHFIL
+1892 SLEVGLNGS
-1907 RFGILPA
+1907 FGIEGKVL
-1914 SFE
+1914 

>member
-1 MTHPRLPFFFLSTVL
+1 MTHPRLPFYFLSTAL
-16 AASAFAECPCD
+16 AASAFAECPCA
-27 VGEHTPKVVTISPCQ
+27 VGEHTPKIVTISRCQ

-82 HLEGKCEHTRIVKAD
+82 HLEGKCEHKRIVKAD

-112 FTIKQESIH
+112 FTVKQESIH

-149 YRYSALS
+149 YHYSALS

-170 VKTYFA
+170 VKTYYA

-212 SRTIDGRTI
+212 SRTIDGRTITI

-341 VSTWNYEESGDLAGF
+341 VSTWDYEESGDLAGF

-503 GTADWFDYES
+503 GTADWFNYES

-518 NADGTPGVFAAV
+518 NSDRTPGVFATV

-622 EQGWSGEQLAWRTD
+622 EQGWSGEQLAWRAD

-671 LDANGRTLR
+671 LDANGQTLR

-694 TYDAAGHLVR
+694 TYDAAGRLVR

-764 YFVETNGAL
+764 YFVETNGSL

-877 SNATRFVHEDG
+877 SNATRFVREDG
-888 AWWRESRRFTFPDT
+888 VWWRESRRFTFPDT

-908 LVGTTLTRLSDL
+908 LVGTTLTRLSGL
-920 GGTEQTEIGPA
+920 GGAEVTEIG
-931 VLAYETRSID
+931 LAERVAETRSID
-941 ALGNVHRSLR
+941 TFGNVHRFLR
-951 YRNRANHA
+951 YRNRLNHT
-959 TLAHSVSPGS
+959 TLERTVSPS
-969 NLSDDTI
+969 SILSDDTI
-976 QIGSSVVTNRS
+976 QIGSSAVTNRS

-1001 RVVSITDGRGNTTSL
+1001 RVVSITDGRSNTISL
-1016 EYDALGRIARTRD
+1016 EYDAFGRIARTSD

-1047 VMNALGLVTTKTY
+1047 VTNALGLVTTNTY
-1060 DADGNVVVQGG
+1060 DAEGKVVAQGG
-1071 SQYPVCYSYDDYGRM
+1071 AQYPVCYSYDDYGRM
-1086 CAMSTFRSDDQSNA
+1086 RTMSTYRSEDLAYA
-1100 DVTRW
+1100 DITTW
-1105 LHDEAS
+1105 LYDEAS
-1111 GLVTN
+1111 GLMTN

-1129 TSDGLLATRTWARG
+1129 TPDGLLATRTWARG
-1143 IVTTYIYDTL
+1143 IVTTYSYDTL
-1153 DNLVSVDYSDSTPDI
+1153 GNLLSVDYSDTTPDI
-1168 AYTRDRLG
+1168 VYTRDRLG
-1176 NVILAV
+1176 NVLLAV
-1182 TGGVATNAYAY
+1182 TDGVATNAYAY

-1223 IGDGVAAGSA
+1223 IGDGEAVGSA
-1233 VSYAY
+1233 VSYSY
-1238 DTLGRFASVSSG
+1238 DALGRFASVSSG
-1250 TNVFSY
+1250 TNVFFY

-1268 TVNTGHAWERIYEP
+1268 TANTGHTWERIYET

-1292 RYGNRTISRFDYT
+1292 RYGDRTISRFDYT

-1322 TETAFERYSYN
+1322 AETAFERYAYN

-1340 SQRFYGSDIDDLSRP
+1340 SQRFYGADITDLSSP
-1355 VTGRSFGYGYDPI
+1355 VTGRTFGYGYDPI
-1368 GNRVT
+1368 GNRVS
-1373 SFEDVGGE
+1373 SFEDAGGE
-1381 RLTTTYT
+1381 RLTTTYA
-1388 ANKLNQYTAIQTT
+1388 ANELNQYTAIQNAS
-1401 GAVPLRGD
+1401 AVPLRGD
-1409 AKRDAVVTVNGDRAE
+1409 AKRDTVVTVNGDRAE
-1424 RDTGAADFTPWSY
+1424 RDNGTASFTPWSY
-1437 ALPSSNSAT
+1437 SLSSDGPTA
-1446 HYQNA
+1446 HYQNT
-1451 DILAIAQSA
+1451 DVLAVALNA

-1466 QRESGSV
+1466 QCESGSV
-1473 FVPAA
+1473 FAPAA
-1478 ETLLEYD
+1478 ETLLTYD
-1485 DDGNMTFDGHFRY
+1485 DDGNMTFDGRFCY

-1506 IRAEESVAP
+1506 IRAEETVAP
-1515 SNRAP
+1515 TNHAP
-1520 TVVTYAYDEQGR
+1520 TVITYAYDEQGR
-1532 VVSKNIDGTNIISRS
+1532 MVSKHVAGTNTIARS
-1547 LLWDGYNIVR
+1547 LLWDGYNIIR
-1557 ETDNGVSTYNV
+1557 ETDNDVPTYNV
-1568 WGLDIDGTLQGCGG
+1568 WGLDLDGTPQGCGG
-1582 VGGLLAVAKTNCPH
+1582 VGGLIAVARSNGLYV
-1596 IALYDANGNVSDY
+1596 ALYDANGNVSDY
-1609 VSEVGSISAHYEYS
+1609 LSMEGCLASHYEYS
-1623 PFGVPLVSQGEPFT
+1623 PFGHPYVVRKGWFT
-1637 HQFSTKTHCRT
+1637 HLFSTKPFCSNLRVF
-1648 TKLIEY
+1648 LY
-1654 QFRFLKSELGLWLS
+1654 QKRPYSPSLGRWLA
-1668 RDPLEETGGNNV
+1668 RDPLGESGGAMLFLACNNN
-1680 YAFVFGEPINSVD
+1680 PIS
-1693 KYGLFSIGEWIQNF
+1693 
-1707 GSAIGGGKTVPMLGP
+1707 
-1722 YPLGPG
+1722 
-1728 FLCLDLTW
+1728 
-1736 SFEEKTCCES
+1736 
-1746 CQAFEYYVVSGIV
+1746 
-1759 EAYYMIGKSY
+1759 
-1769 KPRTPAKDYDGPGI
+1769 
-1783 SKSRKKSTQRN
+1783 
-1794 RKNDLLPDPDHPGK
+1794 
-1808 KIPRKHHPGFPKDPV
+1808 
-1823 SGYRERHFWFS
+1823 
-1834 REYCGEC
+1834 
-1841 PEMGLDVE
+1841 
-1849 GSIFVR
+1849 
-1855 GSVGFFAGIQFNL
+1855 
-1868 IKTIDKDFDPT
+1868 TIDKLGAFPTDFFKGLCCPDDCSSGTRRLLKTSVVVLPQRMSPENKEVIKQYKPFSHVSNLVT
-1879 TGWELNGGVAFGV
+1879 AVGDGLSVGIESGPVAGTAIGSLSLILSEIGLSPEQITSSLNELIKKGLFNAVGAQVWTQVTYYDCLVNQPCLFNWKRNRWSSEHGKQWRACSIGAEYTFAGVPVYANENV
-1892 CGASLEVGGGFHFIL
+1892 ALSHASECLSSHIAQVEGKK
-1907 RFGILPA
+1907 
-1914 SFE
+1914 